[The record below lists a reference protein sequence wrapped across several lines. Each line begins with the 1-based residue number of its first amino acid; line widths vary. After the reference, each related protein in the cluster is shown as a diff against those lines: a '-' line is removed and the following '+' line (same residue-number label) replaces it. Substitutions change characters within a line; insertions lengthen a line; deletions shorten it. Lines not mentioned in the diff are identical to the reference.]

1 MINNN
6 LVNRLAVSINLIP
19 PILTLVGSGNLITDP
34 LKIDKN
40 TPYLDSGVL
49 AFDYN
54 NVRLTVNI
62 ISIIDSIETEL
73 IINNSY
79 IYGTG
84 VRTDPPL
91 EIFNKYTVLNICSV
105 RGRITKSFLEKRGFN
120 VPEIF
125 GDPALLLP
133 LFYSPTIVPGLSN
146 KIGVIPHLSNYSKY
160 KYIENNT
167 LYCLINPLEHWR
179 DVINKL
185 FSCKYIISS
194 SLHGLICSDAYN
206 KPNIW
211 LDEFPLCE
219 GDLKFRDYFLSQ
231 SRDYIKIQGLE
242 EFDETK
248 LYSGGN
254 RIDLEKLRNAF
265 PFS

>member
-1 MINNN
+1 MC
-6 LVNRLAVSINLIP
+6 L
-19 PILTLVGSGNLITDP
+19 
-34 LKIDKN
+34 
-40 TPYLDSGVL
+40 
-49 AFDYN
+49 
-54 NVRLTVNI
+54 
-62 ISIIDSIETEL
+62 
-73 IINNSY
+73 NNSY

-105 RGRITKSFLEKRGFN
+105 RGPITKSFLEKRGFK

-167 LYCLINPLEHWR
+167 LYCLINPLENWR

-211 LDEFPLCE
+211 LDEFSLCE